1 MKSLYTTLFV
11 LALLFANASEVV
23 PFQQKAPKAQHLKE
37 VNKFWEGKP
46 VSQEIV
52 AFASE
57 ADRIQAHLFG
67 VYDYLKSHTPSDL
80 STDQLEKRG
89 GLLKELKLYAQ
100 ARSFPKNTGHTERT
114 PYFIDQ
120 FNTACAVGNLMLTA
134 GNEDFALFLKENFNF
149 NYIAEMPQKEVALWA
164 SNNGFETWELEW
176 IQPSYPYYPTTRF
189 QQKNNQLISPVNKIE
204 YLTDLEMTCYATEGE
219 NVYASRLTCVKD
231 DGSFLDYGYYL
242 NGSVLDFEY
251 GFDGKMV
258 AGGAFIYGDSTYGL
272 ALLEDPDTRTFWKM
286 PSQEKYI
293 TRALAIDG
301 NKLYF
306 SAELSDTNTLIYSWT
321 AGQPFPTQIAT
332 INGRVNALEN
342 RVTQLYIAGQFTSAT
357 NGNGTVSNCNN
368 IVWLQ
373 SNILNQLAEGFDGY
387 VNQLRV
393 IDWEVYA
400 VGFCD
405 NINDSTKG
413 SCAQKWSIDHW
424 ESLISDSSDI
434 DLSIDSAQ
442 IFDIVNYD
450 DTLVF
455 GGNFRI
461 SSFSDMWN
469 IDAGRALG
477 VIHADKSV
485 TSKSFI
491 NGLVNSL
498 TINGDGLLE
507 IGGDFT
513 SYTYHMPGS
522 TSWIQNAEESLMM
535 AGEIAY
541 GLVGT
546 EEIVNSNDLI
556 VYPNPTSG
564 ILNLSST
571 ENIQKVN
578 VYDLKGSL
586 ILEKNASQLNAQT
599 LDVSSLKS
607 GVYVIEL
614 VDQTGSKLRNEFVV
628 N

>member
-1 MKSLYTTLFV
+1 
-11 LALLFANASEVV
+11 
-23 PFQQKAPKAQHLKE
+23 
-37 VNKFWEGKP
+37 
-46 VSQEIV
+46 
-52 AFASE
+52 
-57 ADRIQAHLFG
+57 
-67 VYDYLKSHTPSDL
+67 
-80 STDQLEKRG
+80 
-89 GLLKELKLYAQ
+89 
-100 ARSFPKNTGHTERT
+100 
-114 PYFIDQ
+114 
-120 FNTACAVGNLMLTA
+120 
-134 GNEDFALFLKENFNF
+134 
-149 NYIAEMPQKEVALWA
+149 
-164 SNNGFETWELEW
+164 
-176 IQPSYPYYPTTRF
+176 
-189 QQKNNQLISPVNKIE
+189 
-204 YLTDLEMTCYATEGE
+204 
-219 NVYASRLTCVKD
+219 
-231 DGSFLDYGYYL
+231 
-242 NGSVLDFEY
+242 
-251 GFDGKMV
+251 
-258 AGGAFIYGDSTYGL
+258 
-272 ALLEDPDTRTFWKM
+272 
-286 PSQEKYI
+286 
-293 TRALAIDG
+293 
-301 NKLYF
+301 
-306 SAELSDTNTLIYSWT
+306 
-321 AGQPFPTQIAT
+321 
-332 INGRVNALEN
+332 
-342 RVTQLYIAGQFTSAT
+342 
-357 NGNGTVSNCNN
+357 
-368 IVWLQ
+368 
-373 SNILNQLAEGFDGY
+373 
-387 VNQLRV
+387 
-393 IDWEVYA
+393 
-400 VGFCD
+400 
-405 NINDSTKG
+405 
-413 SCAQKWSIDHW
+413 
-424 ESLISDSSDI
+424 
-434 DLSIDSAQ
+434 SAQ

-455 GGNFRI
+455 GSNFRI

-498 TINGDGLLE
+498 TINGNGLLE

-513 SYTYHMPGS
+513 SYIYQMPGS

-586 ILEKNASQLNAQT
+586 ILERNASQLNAQT